1 RASENTVNGTAKRS
15 ASRTTGAWLADAA
28 ATSATICWYW
38 LSAAT
43 AVARSSTAST
53 PLTEPESSAS
63 PATFSTGMLSPV
75 SEDSSTV
82 VAGETS
88 TPSTGTT
95 SEGRTSTSSPTAT
108 SSTGT

>member
-1 RASENTVNGTAKRS
+1 KATGAAMSRGHGVASTSTSAKRAGSPETSHATPARASENTVNGTAKRS

-53 PLTEPESSAS
+53 PLTEPERDRKSTRLNSSHVKIS
-63 PATFSTGMLSPV
+63 Y
-75 SEDSSTV
+75 
-82 VAGETS
+82 
-88 TPSTGTT
+88 
-95 SEGRTSTSSPTAT
+95 
-108 SSTGT
+108 